1 MTTPT
6 TPTTPTTTVI
16 VGGVAGGMSTA
27 ARLRRRDET
36 MEIIVLEAS
45 GHVSFANCG
54 LPYHVSGVIPERSSL
69 LLQTPDALRDRFN
82 LDVRVNHRVT
92 AVDRANQ
99 TVTVRDETDG
109 REFTQAYDHLV
120 LSPGATP
127 VRPPIPGIERA
138 LTLRTVEDV
147 DAIIASLDENVH
159 SVAVVG
165 GGFIGLE
172 LAENLR
178 HRDLNVT
185 VLERGDQIM
194 APLDPEMAALVTD
207 HLREHGVTVE
217 TGADAT
223 EITADGVRLAD
234 GRHIDA
240 DLVIAAIGV
249 TPESSLARA
258 AGLKIGERG
267 GISVDDQLRTSDPA
281 IFALGDAAEK
291 RDAVSGEDTLVPLA
305 QTANRHGRLVADII
319 TGRDVS
325 RTATLG
331 TAIVG
336 IFGLAAASV
345 GWNEKRARTAGRDIR
360 LIHVHPVDHAGYY
373 PGAEMLHL
381 KLVVDAATDAIL
393 GAQAVGMGGVD
404 KRIDVIATAMR
415 AGLTATD
422 LADLELA
429 YAPQFGSA
437 KDPVNMLGFVND
449 NIINGEKTMQ
459 WHEVADAVADGWTL
473 VDVRTPEEFNAGTI
487 PGAINLP
494 LDDLRERRDEL
505 AGRRALVFCRVGQRG
520 HVAASLLGQLGVTVA
535 NLDGGFLTWSSLN
548 AGIR

>member
-1 MTTPT
+1 M
-6 TPTTPTTTVI
+6 TTPTTTVI

-217 TGADAT
+217 TSADAT

-473 VDVRTPEEFNAGTI
+473 VDVRTPEEFDAGTI

-494 LDDLRERRDEL
+494 LDELRERRDEL

>member
-6 TPTTPTTTVI
+6 TTTVI

-429 YAPQFGSA
+429 YAPQIGSA

-473 VDVRTPEEFNAGTI
+473 VDVRTPEEFDAGTI

>member
-1 MTTPT
+1 MT

-473 VDVRTPEEFNAGTI
+473 VDVRTPEEFDAGTI

>member
-6 TPTTPTTTVI
+6 TTTVI

-325 RTATLG
+325 RTATLD

>member
-1 MTTPT
+1 MT

-473 VDVRTPEEFNAGTI
+473 VDVRTPEEFDAGTI

-494 LDDLRERRDEL
+494 LDDLRERRDGL

>member
-1 MTTPT
+1 M
-6 TPTTPTTTVI
+6 TTPTTTVI

-473 VDVRTPEEFNAGTI
+473 VDVRTPEEFDAGTI

>member
-6 TPTTPTTTVI
+6 TTTVI

-473 VDVRTPEEFNAGTI
+473 VDVRTPEEFDAGTI

>member
-1 MTTPT
+1 M
-6 TPTTPTTTVI
+6 TTPTTTVI